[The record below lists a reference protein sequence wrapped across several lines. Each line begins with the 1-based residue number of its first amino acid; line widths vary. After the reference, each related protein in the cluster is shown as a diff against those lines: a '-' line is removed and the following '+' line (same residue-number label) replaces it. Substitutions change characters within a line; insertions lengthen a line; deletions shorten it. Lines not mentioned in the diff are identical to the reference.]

1 MKISVIVP
9 GRLHGFD
16 MALYFQKLGF
26 LNQLVTGYPSKYV
39 VSFGFQ
45 KKNIKSLYINEL
57 INRGTNFLGLG
68 YPLDFLACEAFDFLA
83 SKTIKFDS
91 NFYFIWSGYGLK
103 TIKILRKKNPTAKI
117 IIVRGSAHIVKQ
129 EELLQI
135 IIKSDKQQIN
145 RKIIQKELLEYE
157 AADYIT
163 VPSTFALNTF
173 LEKGICIDKLF
184 LNFLGVDLSQ
194 FPFHK
199 KSIALDTITIGN
211 IGTLNA
217 RKNIVGLINVIA
229 TLNLMSPTRYQL
241 LLAGPID
248 AHSFDKKILAKYDF
262 ITYFGKLSQ
271 DELYQ
276 IYSKMDVFVMNS
288 IEDGFGMVLLQAM
301 SCGCPV
307 IATINTAGPDLI
319 KDYENGII
327 IPILDDEA
335 LKNSLI
341 WMYEN
346 KSKIPQMS
354 LRSRAI
360 TEKGFTW
367 DDFGERNIKFLENIK
382 SNQF

>member
-26 LNQLVTGYPSKYV
+26 LNQLATGYPPKYV

-45 KKNIKSLYINEL
+45 KKLIKSLYINEI

-91 NFYFIWSGYGLK
+91 DFYFIWSGYGLK
-103 TIKILRKKNPTAKI
+103 TIKTIRKKNPTAKI

-129 EELLQI
+129 EELLRI
-135 IIKSDKQQIN
+135 INKRDKQQIN

-163 VPSTFALNTF
+163 VPSTFSLNTF
-173 LEKGICIDKLF
+173 LEKGIRSEKIF

-199 KSIALDTITIGN
+199 KTVPLNTLTIGN
-211 IGTLNA
+211 VGTLTA
-217 RKNIVGLINVIA
+217 RKNVTGLINVIA
-229 TLNLMSPTRYQL
+229 SLNLISPNRYKL

-248 AHSFDKKILAKYDF
+248 EHSFDKNLLVKHDF

-271 DELYQ
+271 NELYS
-276 IYSKMDVFVMNS
+276 IYSKIDVFVMNS

-307 IATINTAGPDLI
+307 ITTTNTAGPDLI
-319 KDYENGII
+319 KQDENGII
-327 IPILDDEA
+327 IPILNDEA

-341 WMYEN
+341 WMYNN
-346 KSKIPQMS
+346 KSKIAEMS
-354 LRSRAI
+354 LKSRAI

-367 DDFGERNIKFLENIK
+367 DDFGERNIKFLENIQ
-382 SNQF
+382 SNRF